1 MPRVPMDEHFPQSH
15 RNATHSGAGSTG
27 VNSSSSSGAEPDFF
41 HGDLHQPSTMNHPQG
56 QQLATLLRG
65 KLGDYGSGIPGN
77 NIGFDISR
85 SSSAPPTQAQSR
97 FGLGQGF
104 ESQPSSDLRSETDYN
119 SFYMSPSRQESRLAP
134 SDMYSPGLSW
144 QMWSSAGGG
153 FGGGSEDLKGG
164 AESSSRLGGQ
174 DFAED
179 SVKATSSSLHP
190 RDADPS
196 SLWRQDIKSPE
207 PPRSET
213 HSPLLSR
220 YGLEPARSVA
230 SMPSSPLF
238 GAHSTDHMSHIWAP
252 TVSSPANDFPRSPS
266 PLLNIQH
273 HSHLSTPQ
281 PHHLGTGLS
290 GSQTLR
296 SPLSQTTTLPH
307 EGQDSPDLDEQ
318 LRGVGLGADDLDDRS
333 SHLKSVLNA
342 ALDGGDEERIPS
354 LGSARSPLFHHTKFA
369 PPPRSSS
376 TPPVHSRNFSRN
388 APPGFSGDQRADQT
402 TADLEFGMQNL
413 LFTDVE
419 DDLAI
424 QQANIRRQQYEL
436 NQQQLKLQQLQ
447 QQRQLQ
453 QLQQKQP
460 FHGSH
465 TPVTAYSPYFDS
477 QGMLKDP
484 RLINPQYGYDYNLMT
499 TSGYLA
505 QKDHFAPV
513 QTDFHSMF
521 EGHDEASLG
530 FRANDL
536 AYDPRRMSNAIG
548 LSQEYR
554 KAALLQQQQGSSYSP
569 NPMAPGSFAS
579 DFNAGGS
586 ARGSGMNSPAL
597 VHMDPRVAAANA
609 TAEQTLRL
617 QSQQSLLQHQQLLLL
632 QQQQQQ
638 QQQLHHPQPQSGS
651 QQQTQ
656 PQHSSKQ
663 HHGSKQQGR
672 SKSSH
677 SGRHHKGGQD
687 SIKGQSEADQ
697 ASSWSSANASPPHS
711 GHRHAHKDD
720 DGDFE
725 VHTTEGGHGQRSA
738 LLEDFRNNKSNK
750 KYELKDI
757 AGSVVEFSSD
767 QHGSRFIQ
775 QKLETATNEEKQ
787 MVFEEIMPHALQL
800 MTDVFGNYVIQK
812 FFEHGQQDQKTVLAK
827 QMEGHVLSLALQM
840 YGCRV
845 VQKGLEH
852 VLSDQQAILVKEL
865 DGNVLKCVK
874 DQNGNHVI
882 QKAIECVPAEH
893 IQFIIG
899 AFTGQVY
906 SLATHPYGCRVIQR
920 MFEHCADTK
929 TPLMDELHKYIP
941 NLVQDQYGNYV
952 IQHILERGQPSEK
965 SLVVSKI
972 YGQVLPLSKH
982 KFASNVVEKC
992 VAYGSKLDRQKLIE
1006 EVITTKP
1013 DGTSPLVLMMKDQFA
1028 NYVVQ
1033 KMLDVVDGDQRDV
1046 LVAKIKPHLAS
1057 LKKYTYGKHLIAK
1070 VERLM
1075 AMQDPLSNTDGLLG
1089 QRSATPTPNSPRPN
1103 HATST

>member
-1 MPRVPMDEHFPQSH
+1 
-15 RNATHSGAGSTG
+15 
-27 VNSSSSSGAEPDFF
+27 
-41 HGDLHQPSTMNHPQG
+41 
-56 QQLATLLRG
+56 
-65 KLGDYGSGIPGN
+65 
-77 NIGFDISR
+77 
-85 SSSAPPTQAQSR
+85 
-97 FGLGQGF
+97 
-104 ESQPSSDLRSETDYN
+104 
-119 SFYMSPSRQESRLAP
+119 
-134 SDMYSPGLSW
+134 
-144 QMWSSAGGG
+144 
-153 FGGGSEDLKGG
+153 
-164 AESSSRLGGQ
+164 
-174 DFAED
+174 
-179 SVKATSSSLHP
+179 
-190 RDADPS
+190 
-196 SLWRQDIKSPE
+196 
-207 PPRSET
+207 
-213 HSPLLSR
+213 
-220 YGLEPARSVA
+220 
-230 SMPSSPLF
+230 MPSSPLF

-266 PLLNIQH
+266 PLHNIQH

-281 PHHLGTGLS
+281 PQYLSTGHS
-290 GSQTLR
+290 SSQLLR

-307 EGQDSPDLDEQ
+307 EGQDSPDLEEQ
-318 LRGVGLGADDLDDRS
+318 FRGAGLTPDDLDDRS

-342 ALDGGDEERIPS
+342 ALDGGDEERIHS
-354 LGSARSPLFHHTKFA
+354 MSSARSPLFHTKFA

-388 APPGFSGDQRADQT
+388 APPGFSGDSRMEQST
-402 TADLEFGMQNL
+402 SDLEFGMQNL
-413 LFTDVE
+413 LFTDAD

-447 QQRQLQ
+447 QQRFQ

-460 FHGSH
+460 YHGSH
-465 TPVTAYSPYFDS
+465 TPVTAYSPYFDNNT
-477 QGMLKDP
+477 MLKDP
-484 RLINPQYGYDYNLMT
+484 RQINPQYGYDYNLMT

-513 QTDFHSMF
+513 QQDFHSMF

-536 AYDPRRMSNAIG
+536 AYDPRRMNSAIG
-548 LSQEYR
+548 LSPEYR
-554 KAALLQQQQGSSYSP
+554 KAALLQMQQQQQQQGDIYSP
-569 NPMAPGSFAS
+569 NPITPGSFAS
-579 DFNAGGS
+579 DFNGGGS
-586 ARGSGMNSPAL
+586 QRGSGVESPNLAQL
-597 VHMDPRVAAANA
+597 DPRQGAANA
-609 TAEQTLRL
+609 AAEQKLRL
-617 QSQQSLLQHQQLLLL
+617 QSQQTLLQHQQLLLL

-638 QQQLHHPQPQSGS
+638 QQQQQHQLHHPQPLPGS
-651 QQQTQ
+651 QQQQQQTQ
-656 PQHSSKQ
+656 PSNSSKQ
-663 HHGSKQQGR
+663 HHGGSKQQGR

-677 SGRHHKGGQD
+677 GGRHNKGGQD
-687 SIKGQSEADQ
+687 SSKHSEPDQ

-711 GHRHAHKDD
+711 VHRHANKDD
-720 DGDFE
+720 EADFD
-725 VHTTEGGHGQRSA
+725 VHATEGAHGQRSA

-757 AGSVVEFSSD
+757 EGSVVEFSSD

-775 QKLETATNEEKQ
+775 QKLETATDEEKQ
-787 MVFEEIMPHALQL
+787 MIFEEIMPHALQL

-812 FFEHGQQDQKTVLAK
+812 FFEHGQQDQKTALAK

-899 AFTGQVY
+899 SFTGQVY

-1033 KMLDVVDGDQRDV
+1033 KMLDVVDGNQRDV
-1046 LVAKIKPHLAS
+1046 LVAKIRPHLGS
-1057 LKKYTYGKHLIAK
+1057 LKKYTYGKHLISK

-1075 AMQDPLSNTDGLLG
+1075 AMQDPQGSSDNLLG
-1089 QRSATPTPNSPRPN
+1089 PRSTTPAPTSPRPS
-1103 HATST
+1103 HATSS